1 MPPKRAINANKEV
14 KMLPDV
20 TFLSVDLY
28 TWMIILGVV
37 AAVVA
42 FRLLGDKVGISA
54 KVFNFALAVAVCCV
68 VVGYGS
74 AVLFQ
79 AYYHWKDTGKWV
91 WDAGATFY
99 GGLIG
104 AALVFLA
111 AYFGIGHFLFKKDK
125 HHIAEL
131 DKVAA
136 CAFPSIVLAHSFGRI
151 GCLFAGCCYGKLTD
165 SWLGVTMLVHGE
177 WQKRLPTQLF
187 EAIFLA
193 LLFVALVYMLVGKK
207 SLYTPSVY
215 LIGYGVWRF
224 VIEYVR
230 DDGERGSSGISWLTP
245 SQLTAIVLVLVGV
258 GLIFLYKYWLQK
270 VICNVCDS
278 QQNPLGE

>member
-1 MPPKRAINANKEV
+1 
-14 KMLPDV
+14 MLPDV

-79 AYYHWKDTGKWV
+79 AYYHWKDTGEWV

-104 AALVFLA
+104 AAVVFLA
-111 AYFGIGHFLFKKDK
+111 AYFGIGYFLFKKDK
-125 HHIAEL
+125 RHIAEL

-165 SWLGVTMLVHGE
+165 GWLGVTMLVHGE

-207 SLYTPSVY
+207 SLYTPSAY

-270 VICNVCDS
+270 VIRNVCDS
-278 QQNPLGE
+278 QQNPSGE

>member
-1 MPPKRAINANKEV
+1 
-14 KMLPDV
+14 
-20 TFLSVDLY
+20 
-28 TWMIILGVV
+28 
-37 AAVVA
+37 
-42 FRLLGDKVGISA
+42 
-54 KVFNFALAVAVCCV
+54 
-68 VVGYGS
+68 
-74 AVLFQ
+74 
-79 AYYHWKDTGKWV
+79 
-91 WDAGATFY
+91 
-99 GGLIG
+99 
-104 AALVFLA
+104 
-111 AYFGIGHFLFKKDK
+111 
-125 HHIAEL
+125 
-131 DKVAA
+131 
-136 CAFPSIVLAHSFGRI
+136 
-151 GCLFAGCCYGKLTD
+151 
-165 SWLGVTMLVHGE
+165 MLVHGE

-270 VICNVCDS
+270 VIRNVCDS
-278 QQNPLGE
+278 QQNPLGEGFFTVDNRACLCRHSAVFYLCKRRFV

>member
-1 MPPKRAINANKEV
+1 
-14 KMLPDV
+14 
-20 TFLSVDLY
+20 
-28 TWMIILGVV
+28 
-37 AAVVA
+37 
-42 FRLLGDKVGISA
+42 
-54 KVFNFALAVAVCCV
+54 
-68 VVGYGS
+68 
-74 AVLFQ
+74 
-79 AYYHWKDTGKWV
+79 
-91 WDAGATFY
+91 
-99 GGLIG
+99 
-104 AALVFLA
+104 
-111 AYFGIGHFLFKKDK
+111 
-125 HHIAEL
+125 
-131 DKVAA
+131 
-136 CAFPSIVLAHSFGRI
+136 
-151 GCLFAGCCYGKLTD
+151 
-165 SWLGVTMLVHGE
+165 MLVHGE

-245 SQLTAIVLVLVGV
+245 SQLTAIVLVFVGV

-270 VICNVCDS
+270 VIRNVCDS

>member
-1 MPPKRAINANKEV
+1 MC
-14 KMLPDV
+14 PDA
-20 TFLSVDLY
+20 TFLSIDLY
-28 TWMIILGVV
+28 TWMIIVGVV

-42 FRLLGDKVGISA
+42 FRLLCDSAKVSA
-54 KVFNFALAVAVCCV
+54 KVFNFALAVAICCV
-68 VVGYGS
+68 VIGYGS

-79 AYYHWKDTGKWV
+79 AYYHWRDTGEWV
-91 WDAGATFY
+91 WNAGATFY

-104 AALVFLA
+104 AAVVFLA

-125 HHIAEL
+125 RHIAEL
-131 DKVAA
+131 DKVVAS
-136 CAFPSIVLAHSFGRI
+136 AFPSIVIAHSFGRI

-165 SWLGVTMLVHGE
+165 SWLGITMLVHGE

-193 LLFVALVYMLVGKK
+193 LLFVALVYMLVRKK
-207 SLYTPSVY
+207 SLYTPSAY

-230 DDGERGSSGISWLTP
+230 DDGERGSSGIDWLTP
-245 SQLTAIVLVLVGV
+245 SQLTAIILVVLGV
-258 GLIFLYKYWLQK
+258 ALIFVYKYWLK
-270 VICNVCDS
+270 GLIDNVA
-278 QQNPLGE
+278 NNTEKAENN